1 MKHLFFSLF
10 VLFAP
15 ALCVKVFAVGYPE
28 NNVDLGSQGDFLWKE
43 GTRFGRTANLTNIG
57 PYLVNLPEGPGSSGV
72 GLPNGAYT
80 HRDSIWDMS
89 DLSAPE
95 LIHEFDSAG
104 QPIHAHAT
112 IIRFTDEGPRL
123 YARNSGDIGYDPNGV
138 TSLDQIVFD
147 RVGTDEW
154 GNNIFAYSQMTSPFV
169 TRDYWSY
176 NLNRSGV
183 FAIHDPSTSL
193 QQPRDGV
200 YQYTSGVLR
209 DLFGYNIGVWMGEP
223 YVYWN
228 HFEIADVTGFTSFHG
243 HYMVIASDQLS
254 TGMAI
259 YDVSG
264 VRQGRVPRLVSVY
277 QPEVTEPN
285 GNEIGVGGYWVEP
298 YGTTKMVYAARRND
312 AIGRSY
318 PAMYVID
325 FEDAY
330 NPRLSCEVYFN
341 RDRNDPTDGDASS
354 DPMYVNFQDEYI
366 YVDHF
371 RVDLA
376 ACEDAYAQ
384 GQSITGDVFDEVVYR
399 FDDISNQ
406 CDASQYF
413 RPLGQLGVFGGY
425 NWWQTSDINEQGMCG
440 FVVSDEPDTR
450 APFVSGHRPF
460 AGQANYPI
468 DGFIQLHIPET
479 LRTETL
485 EDAVTVT
492 NVDTGQTVSYRQILS
507 HTGTMSL
514 FPYRYL
520 DANSQYLVEVS
531 GVQDYMGNMME
542 DYSFQFTTGG
552 DDLLQGEEAFPPLNY
567 LAPAAPA
574 QVVEQDNDT
583 VPTYSGASYFANQ
596 SSPIA
601 CQSEIETGDIWAVN
615 PDNDSVSIIETLLD
629 ATTMDKTHSLKAEI
643 NLAYEAPTSVT
654 RISDVYAVTYRDD
667 DKVVF
672 FSSEGQPLYSV
683 DTGHGSQ
690 PVSSVSDGTFLYVAL
705 YAAGE
710 IVKIDID
717 DREIVQRLE
726 VGPKPK
732 AMALYADRLLVTRF
746 ISPAD
751 HGEVYD
757 IDVGNEMIFTGVI
770 EINKIVVG
778 DDIDHGNGV
787 PNYLS
792 GIVISEDGERA
803 YVSATKANTDRGLG
817 ELSPNH
823 ESLDG
828 DNTVRPMMAIL
839 DLEANRDA
847 NVDPTTRMNTLDL
860 DNGADPSAV
869 SFLANPAVRV
879 TALQGNDILIF
890 SNGDRNSIAQFD
902 TEGAP
907 QGMCAT
913 RRTLYV
919 KNFSGR
925 SITAI
930 DVADYLHS
938 GSLNQV
944 TEHISTVQNEVLSQE
959 ELLGL
964 EIFYHSDIP
973 RMGEEGYMTCA
984 SCHAEGSHDGRVWD
998 ITQLGEGMRNTIS
1011 LNGASGTRF
1020 GLLHWSGNFDE
1031 VQDFELQM
1039 ESLNQGEGLVEGQTF
1054 TGQSPLELVTTG
1066 LSDDLDALSAYVSS
1080 LGKQSV
1086 RRSPHRNYDG
1096 ELSEAALRGEQV
1108 FVVSGC
1114 VDCHQGESYRDG
1126 LRHDV
1131 GTITAASGQRIG
1143 EQLTAIRTPTLIELW
1158 DSAPYFH
1165 DGSAATLEDV
1175 LSRGTHNAELS
1186 QEDRQDLI
1194 QYLWSID
1201 RELYIDDE

>member
-1 MKHLFFSLF
+1 MKYLLLSLIA
-10 VLFAP
+10 VLAPTISVNSFAI
-15 ALCVKVFAVGYPE
+15 GYPE

-57 PYLVNLPEGPGSSGV
+57 PYLINLPEGPGTSGV
-72 GLPNGAYT
+72 ALPNGAT

-89 DLSAPE
+89 DLANPE
-95 LIHEFDSAG
+95 LIHEFDQAG

-112 IIRFTDEGPRL
+112 IIRFTNEGPRL
-123 YARNSGDIGYDPNGV
+123 VARNSGDLGYNPDGQ
-138 TSLDQIVFD
+138 TSLDQIIFGSANWPND
-147 RVGTDEW
+147 
-154 GNNIFAYSQMTSPFV
+154 IFAYSQMSSPFA
-169 TRDYWSY
+169 TRAYWSY
-176 NLNRSGV
+176 DLNRAGA
-183 FAIHDPSTSL
+183 FAIHDPSDIMELPSI
-193 QQPRDGV
+193 GGFS
-200 YQYTSGVLR
+200 YSSGVIH
-209 DLFGYNIGVWMGEP
+209 DLFGYDIGVWLGEP

-228 HFEIADVTGFTSFHG
+228 HFEAADVTGFASFFG

-254 TGMAI
+254 TGLAV

-264 VRQGRVPRLVSVY
+264 VREGRVPRLVSVY
-277 QPEVTEPN
+277 QPQLTEPN
-285 GNEIGVGGYWVEP
+285 GNQIGIGGYWVEP

-318 PAMYVID
+318 SALYVVD
-325 FEDAY
+325 FEDAF
-330 NPRLSCEVYFN
+330 NPRLTCEIYFD
-341 RDRNDPTDGDASS
+341 RDPNDPSDGDDST
-354 DPMYVNFQDEYI
+354 DTMYVNFQDEYV

-371 RVDLA
+371 KVNLN
-376 ACEDAYAQ
+376 ACEEAYGQ
-384 GQSITGDVFDEVVYR
+384 GQTIAGEVFHDVVYR
-399 FDDISNQ
+399 FNDIPNH
-406 CDASQYF
+406 CDGSQYF

-425 NWWQTSDINEQGMCG
+425 DWWITPDVNEQGMCG
-440 FVVSDEPDTR
+440 FVTSDEPDTR
-450 APFVSGHRPF
+450 PPFISGHRPF

-468 DGFIQLHIPET
+468 DGFIQVHIPET
-479 LRTETL
+479 LRTETV
-485 EDAVTVT
+485 EGAITVT
-492 NVDTGQTVSYRQILS
+492 NMSTGQTVDYRQIQS
-507 HTGTMSL
+507 HTGMVSL
-514 FPYRYL
+514 FPFSYL
-520 DANSQYLVEVS
+520 DPNSQYLVEVS
-531 GVQDYMGNMME
+531 GIQDYMGNMMA
-542 DYSFQFTTGG
+542 DYSFQFSTG
-552 DDLLQGEEAFPPLNY
+552 DSDLLQGEQAFPRLNY
-567 LAPAAPA
+567 ISPAAPA
-574 QVVEQDNDT
+574 RVVEQDNDT
-583 VPTYSGASYFANQ
+583 IPTYSGASYFPNQ

-601 CQSEIETGDIWAVN
+601 CQSGVETGDVWVVN
-615 PDNDSVSIIETLLD
+615 PDNDSVSIIETRLD
-629 ATTMDKTHSLKAEI
+629 LTTMEKTHALETEI
-643 NLAYEAPTSVT
+643 LLSYEAPTSVT
-654 RISDVYAVTYRDD
+654 RTSDIYVVTYRDD

-672 FSSEGQPLYSV
+672 FNGGGQPQYSV

-705 YAAGE
+705 YASGE
-710 IVKIDID
+710 IIKIDINQ
-717 DREIVQRLE
+717 REVVQRLE

-732 AMALYADRLLVTRF
+732 AMALYADRLLVTRY

-757 IDVGNEMIFTGVI
+757 LDVGGEMALTRVI

-792 GIVISEDGERA
+792 GIAISEDGERA
-803 YVSATKANTDRGLG
+803 YVSASKANTDRGLG
-817 ELSPNH
+817 DDSPNH
-823 ESLDG
+823 QTLDG
-828 DNTVRPMMAIL
+828 DNTIRPMLAIL
-839 DLEANRDA
+839 DLVANRDA
-847 NVDPTTRMNTLDL
+847 NVDPTTRSNTLDL

-890 SNGDRNSIAQFD
+890 SNSDRNSIAQFD

-919 KNFSGR
+919 KNFTGR
-925 SITAI
+925 SVTAI

-938 GSLNQV
+938 GSINQRA
-944 TEHISTVQNEVLSQE
+944 EHISTVQNEVLSPE

-973 RMGEEGYMTCA
+973 KMGEEGYMTCA

-998 ITQLGEGMRNTIS
+998 ITQLGEGLRNTIS

-1020 GLLHWSGNFDE
+1020 GALHWSANFDE

-1039 ESLNQGEGLVEGQTF
+1039 ESLNEGEGLVEGQTF

-1066 LSDDLDALSAYVSS
+1066 LSEDLDALSAYVSS

-1086 RRSPHRNYDG
+1086 RRSPYRSYSG
-1096 ELSEAALRGEQV
+1096 ELSSAAQRGEQV

-1114 VDCHQGESYRDG
+1114 ADCHQGTSYRDG

-1131 GTITAASGQRIG
+1131 GTITASSGQRIG
-1143 EQLTAIRTPTLIELW
+1143 QELTAIRTPTLIELW

-1175 LSRGTHNAELS
+1175 LSRGEHNVELS
-1186 QEDRQDLI
+1186 QQDRQDLV
-1194 QYLWSID
+1194 QYLLSID